1 MVLSIPSISASAFSS
16 QALTNE
22 GQLSRHKEELRPP
35 TNMDSMRSLNTS
47 LPSSTPRSQPPEQL
61 LQSFKAAALSVT
73 NLYKNAVCEQSQA
86 RQAGYQEAIEDLLQ
100 FLDRENLGLGDGEG
114 WSVRQWATER
124 LDGNGV
130 PGSDDDDTE
139 KRARSTTPA
148 AVRKEQTGPDDSQ
161 SPPKPASSLY
171 DAHVAPQQQQQQQQQ
186 QQPQPQPQQ
195 QPAPPSQPEANSF
208 DRPAIFTFTS
218 GPSFPQP
225 QEQDVDMQPSEN
237 SPDGA
242 PVLSVFPR
250 NSRTQHRHNNLTR
263 SNQRTST
270 REPSVGVGSKRKLA
284 VPDFF
289 DLSDMFG
296 GSKRGRFT

>member
-1 MVLSIPSISASAFSS
+1 
-16 QALTNE
+16 
-22 GQLSRHKEELRPP
+22 
-35 TNMDSMRSLNTS
+35 MRSLNTS
-47 LPSSTPRSQPPEQL
+47 LPSSTPRPQPPEQL

-124 LDGNGV
+124 LDSNGV

-148 AVRKEQTGPDDSQ
+148 AVRKEQSGPDASQ
-161 SPPKPASSLY
+161 SPPKPASSPH
-171 DAHVAPQQQQQQQQQ
+171 DAHVAPQQQQQ
-186 QQPQPQPQQ
+186 PQP

-208 DRPAIFTFTS
+208 DKPAIFTFTS

-237 SPDGA
+237 SSDGA

-250 NSRTQHRHNNLTR
+250 NSRSQHCHNNLTR

-270 REPSVGVGSKRKLA
+270 REPSVGIGSKRKLA

-296 GSKRGRFT
+296 GGKRGRFT

>member
-1 MVLSIPSISASAFSS
+1 
-16 QALTNE
+16 
-22 GQLSRHKEELRPP
+22 
-35 TNMDSMRSLNTS
+35 MDSMRSLNTS
-47 LPSSTPRSQPPEQL
+47 LPSSTPRPQPPEQL

-148 AVRKEQTGPDDSQ
+148 ATRKEQSCPDATQ
-161 SPPKPASSLY
+161 SLPKPASSPY
-171 DAHVAPQQQQQQQQQ
+171 DAHVVPQQQQQQQQ
-186 QQPQPQPQQ
+186 
-195 QPAPPSQPEANSF
+195 PAPPSQTNEANSF

-225 QEQDVDMQPSEN
+225 QEQEVDMQPTEN
-237 SPDGA
+237 SSDGA
-242 PVLSVFPR
+242 PVVSVFPR
-250 NSRTQHRHNNLTR
+250 NSRPQNRHSNFSR
-263 SNQRTST
+263 SNQRPST

>member
-1 MVLSIPSISASAFSS
+1 
-16 QALTNE
+16 
-22 GQLSRHKEELRPP
+22 
-35 TNMDSMRSLNTS
+35 MDSMRSLNTS
-47 LPSSTPRSQPPEQL
+47 LPSSTPRPQPPEQL

-130 PGSDDDDTE
+130 PGSDDDDIE

-148 AVRKEQTGPDDSQ
+148 AVRKEQHGPDASQ
-161 SPPKPASSLY
+161 SPPKPASSPQE
-171 DAHVAPQQQQQQQQQ
+171 AHQQ
-186 QQPQPQPQQ
+186 QQPT
-195 QPAPPSQPEANSF
+195 PSSQLEANSF
-208 DRPAIFTFTS
+208 DKPAIFTFTS

-237 SPDGA
+237 SSDGA

-250 NSRTQHRHNNLTR
+250 NSRSQHRHNNLTR

-296 GSKRGRFT
+296 GGKRGRFT